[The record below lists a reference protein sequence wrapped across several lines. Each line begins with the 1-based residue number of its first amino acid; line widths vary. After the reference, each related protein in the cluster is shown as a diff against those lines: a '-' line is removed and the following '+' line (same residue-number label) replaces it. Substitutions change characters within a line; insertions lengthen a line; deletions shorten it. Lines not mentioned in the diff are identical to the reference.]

1 MLPASVLEACALC
14 RGESAQTL
22 ADGMERATIAIYATA
37 VGREGVTHKA
47 IYIINIPDS
56 IAVDKFQKFVKGL
69 VVVANIL
76 GGVVGADN
84 MPTVLAI
91 DDNAIGVQVVDANA
105 LLTKMFFKTLHAR
118 DEITA

>member
-1 MLPASVLEACALC
+1 
-14 RGESAQTL
+14 
-22 ADGMERATIAIYATA
+22 MERATIAIYATA

-47 IYIINIPDS
+47 TYIINIPDS
-56 IAVDKFQKFVKGL
+56 IAVDKFQKFIKCL

-76 GGVVGADN
+76 GGVVGADD

-105 LLTKMFFKTLHAR
+105 LLTKMLRPSMPAMR
-118 DEITA
+118 LLRRCV